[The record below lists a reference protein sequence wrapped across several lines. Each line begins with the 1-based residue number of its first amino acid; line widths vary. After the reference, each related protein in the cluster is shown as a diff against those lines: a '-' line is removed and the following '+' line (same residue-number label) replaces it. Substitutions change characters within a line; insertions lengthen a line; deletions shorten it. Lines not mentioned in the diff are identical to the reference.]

1 MMGADMDTSSL
12 LPSPPRPSTGH
23 LPPSDGVL
31 HSGTGPIL
39 GDRYVTAT
47 PETLRWGVLPT
58 PDSEPVASVADGET
72 ITFDTVSHEG
82 LLGDQGADPVAFFG
96 DLGIPVDRILDDVR
110 ELTGTALVRELP
122 HDGPH
127 AVLGPVRVDGARPGD
142 VLVVEPLELRCRV
155 DYGIISNRHGR
166 GVLAGEMPRAGDD
179 GEVPGV
185 VSVLARVGDD
195 GRGSVTGSN
204 GRRVGFDLAPFLGLV
219 GVTPVEAPPGETMP
233 LSSTPPGPHGG
244 NIDVRHLGVG
254 SQLLLPVRT
263 EGAGLYVGDPHYA
276 QGNGEV
282 ALTAFEAPLRA
293 TLRVR
298 LLRSE
303 EARRLAA
310 LLDAPWGRTDTHTIL
325 IGLGTTLDEAMRECV
340 RRAARY
346 VEEVTGLDEATAL
359 AFLSAAADFEVSQA
373 VNLVVGVHC
382 MIRTSDLE

>member
-1 MMGADMDTSSL
+1 MMGADMAA
-12 LPSPPRPSTGH
+12 PH
-23 LPPSDGVL
+23 LPPADGVL
-31 HSGTGPIL
+31 HTRTGPID

-58 PDSEPVASVADGET
+58 PDSEPVASLADGST

-82 LLGDQGADPVAFFG
+82 LLGDQGADAETFFG
-96 DLGIPVDRILDDVR
+96 DRGIPGDRVLDDVR
-110 ELTGTALVRELP
+110 ELKGTALARELP

-127 AVLGPVRVDGARPGD
+127 AVLGPVRVDTARPGD

-166 GVLAGEMPRAGDD
+166 GVLSGEMPLAGDD
-179 GEVPGV
+179 GAVPPV
-185 VSVLARVGDD
+185 VSILARVGED
-195 GRGSVTGSN
+195 GRGSVTGAG
-204 GRRVGFDLAPFLGLV
+204 GRTVGFDIAPFLGLV
-219 GVTPVEAPPGETMP
+219 GVTPGEAPPGESLP

-254 SQLLLPVRT
+254 SSLLLPVRT

-293 TLRVR
+293 TLRVSV
-298 LLRSE
+298 LRGE
-303 EARRLAA
+303 EPRRLAA

-325 IGLGTTLDEAMRECV
+325 IGLGTTLDDAMRECV
-340 RRAARY
+340 RRAVAY
-346 VEEVTGLDEATAL
+346 VVEVTGLDEATAL
-359 AFLSAAADFEVSQA
+359 AYLSAGADFEVSQA

-382 MIRTSDLE
+382 MIRNADLA

>member
-1 MMGADMDTSSL
+1 MMGADMATS
-12 LPSPPRPSTGH
+12 H
-23 LPPSDGVL
+23 LPPPDGVL
-31 HSGTGPIL
+31 HTRTGPVP

-47 PETLRWGVLPT
+47 PDTLRWGVLPT
-58 PDSEPVASVADGET
+58 PDSEPVESLPDGGT

-96 DLGIPVDRILDDVR
+96 DRGIPQDRILDDVR
-110 ELTGTALVRELP
+110 ELEGSALGRRLP

-127 AVLGPVRVDGARPGD
+127 AVLGPVRVEGAQPGD

-166 GVLAGEMPRAGDD
+166 GVLSGEMPLADGE
-179 GEVPGV
+179 GEVPDV
-185 VSVLARVGDD
+185 VSVLARVGED
-195 GRGSVTGSN
+195 GRGSVTGTT

-219 GVTPVEAPPGETMP
+219 GVTPVEAPPGGSLP

-254 SQLLLPVRT
+254 SRLLLPVRT

-293 TLRVR
+293 TLRVGV
-298 LLRSE
+298 LRGE
-303 EARRLAA
+303 EPRRLAA
-310 LLDAPWGRTDTHTIL
+310 LLDAPWARTDEHTIL
-325 IGLGTTLDEAMRECV
+325 IGLGGTLDEAMRECV
-340 RRAARY
+340 RRAVRY
-346 VEEVTGLDEATAL
+346 VVAVTGLDDATAL

-382 MIRTSDLE
+382 LIRTSDLA